1 MKKIVY
7 FIIFIFLVI
16 GIDCKEI
23 KTKYGVTFELSE
35 ECIFDSNTNF
45 KEDQWDNYY
54 YEFRFKEYDYEI
66 DMTKYDSKYLITE
79 YGEDYYNKV
88 KNNIENNDEFERF
101 PPGEPIIFIKNDKAN
116 GINYQSVYLT
126 GFYDYD
132 GMIGLRLIFFKDT
145 IPFSI
150 SIYHYCDE
158 PRFFNG
164 KLYEE
169 DKNNLRLRV
178 NSIIDSY
185 EKKIDKKDKNRAS
198 TLALNQI
205 SDEIN
210 LIIEGKKANNLF
222 PEQLIY
228 LFTVY
233 NKIVSTLNF
242 SEPTI
247 KYKTKV
253 CNTILRENQSING
266 KMINKIEKNKV
277 LKLISFGKYDFVD
290 KIDGIWVKVETE
302 KGEIGWCFD
311 AYLGEI
317 KE

>member
-1 MKKIVY
+1 MKNIFYIILFLFIV
-7 FIIFIFLVI
+7 V

-23 KTKYGVTFELSE
+23 KTKYGVNFELSE
-35 ECIFDSNTNF
+35 ECVFDSDADF
-45 KEDQWDNYY
+45 KEDQWDDYY
-54 YEFRFKEYDYEI
+54 YKFRFKEFDYEI
-66 DMTKYDSKYLITE
+66 DLTRYDIDYIITE

-88 KNNIENNDEFERF
+88 KKNIENKNKEYKQF
-101 PPGEPIIFIKNDKAN
+101 PPGEPVIFIKNGKTN

-126 GFYDYD
+126 GFYAYD

-158 PRFFNG
+158 PRFYNG

-178 NSIIDSY
+178 NSIINSY
-185 EKKIDKKDKNRAS
+185 SKGSEKNKNEAS
-198 TLALNQI
+198 TIALNQI
-205 SDEIN
+205 SNEIN
-210 LIIEGKKANNLF
+210 LIIEGKKVDNLF

-228 LFTVY
+228 LFTIY

-242 SEPTI
+242 SEPKI
-247 KYKTKV
+247 NYKTIV
-253 CNTILRENQSING
+253 CNTILREDQTKDSKTI
-266 KMINKIEKNKV
+266 KKNEIV
-277 LKLISFGKYDFVD
+277 KLLAFGKYNVID
-290 KIDGIWVKVETE
+290 KIDGLWVKVETE

-311 AYLGEI
+311 AYLEEI